1 MTDGI
6 HILHVPEKHRY
17 EIRDG
22 DQVAGLTQYR
32 LPDDGHVDFIHTE
45 TSSDYEGQGMA
56 ARVVEFALD
65 DVRAQNK
72 RIIPHCPYVAG
83 FIRKH
88 PEYEDIT
95 DWPAG

>member
-6 HILHVPEKHRY
+6 HVLHVPEKHRY
-17 EIRDG
+17 EVRDG
-22 DQVAGLTQYR
+22 DRTVGLTQYR

-45 TSSDYEGQGMA
+45 SSPEYAGQGLA
-56 ARVVEFALD
+56 AHLVAFALD
-65 DVRAQNK
+65 DVRAQDK
-72 RIIPHCPYVAG
+72 RIIPHCPYVAA

-95 DWPAG
+95 DWPA